1 MLEIIQAH
9 LPEEPNTFIGRE
21 RELDELRRL
30 VYSTR
35 ALTLCGPGGIG
46 KTRLALRLLALMAA
60 EFPDGA
66 WLVELADLR
75 QPDLVISRVA
85 AVLGV
90 SEEPGR
96 PLLETLADVLRRR
109 RLLLALDNCE
119 HLIDACAEVSRQLL
133 ASSQGLR
140 LVITSREPLRV
151 AAETV
156 WRVPALSAMSVA
168 MSAGAHAGDHDEAI
182 RLFADRAAASLPGFT
197 LGPDNILAVAA
208 VCRALDGLP
217 LAIELAAAWVRVLSV
232 NQICARLGN
241 RFALL
246 VTGDRS
252 ASPRQR
258 TLRATIEWSYALL
271 TEAERTLFQ
280 RLSVFAGWSLEMAE
294 QVCADDDIPAGDVLG
309 LTAALVDKSLVV
321 LEPEALGQARYR
333 MLDTIREYA
342 AARLADAGESARF
355 ELALRDYVLRIA
367 EHSLAVG
374 MAPGPVPWPER
385 VDCSR
390 LYHID
395 EGNISQVLTWCLAH
409 DDAETGLRIC
419 IAVSPRWLVWG
430 TFAEGGQW
438 LDSFLEPGAPP
449 LVPRIRGAALVARAQ
464 LALASD
470 PAAAEALAEEGLA
483 LCRDAG
489 EDFWAGAALNLL
501 SEIALQTGRADA
513 AMARADQALSVAQA
527 AGDGWNEG
535 YALGTRAAIAARM
548 GKLREAERLASASVA
563 VMRRIDQQWGAA
575 RALLG
580 LGDLARL
587 REHPGEAHDRYVEA
601 LPILEEVGARAE
613 IARCLA
619 GLGRVALDLG
629 SPGQARRHLT
639 RSIKLSQTTGTRIGV
654 ARGLEAFATLAV
666 RDKQPERAVQLA
678 AAAAALR
685 ESAGVP
691 PLPPARTETYLA
703 PARHLGEA
711 ALARLW
717 AQGQALS
724 SEAAVALAMDTQS
737 SKAAADSEARALTV
751 VAEPEATLAG
761 RVAQRQRRCRLTS
774 RVPAACAED
783 TAKVWSDQWMT
794 TRSLRLLLVVRRQVD
809 HRDQAAGFRVRLT
822 QPLRRQGFRRHRPL
836 SCHRLPPLP
845 SAASA
850 LLVPDTT
857 RPGRRL
863 LVIHR
868 AASSPQDRTGYRT
881 EAPIGPD
888 KVAGFRTSAR
898 RRRARR
904 RR

>member
-1 MLEIIQAH
+1 VGVLEIIQAH
-9 LPEEPNTFIGRE
+9 LPEEPNSLIGRE

-30 VYSTR
+30 VYSAR

-46 KTRLALRLLALMAA
+46 KTRLALRLLALIAA

-66 WLVELADLR
+66 WLVELADLQ
-75 QPDLVISRVA
+75 QPDLVVSRIA

-96 PLLETLADVLRRR
+96 PLLETLADVLRGR
-109 RLLLALDNCE
+109 RLVLALDNCE
-119 HLIDACAEVSRQLL
+119 HLVEACAEVARHLL
-133 ASSQGLR
+133 ASSPGLR
-140 LVITSREPLRV
+140 LVVTSREPLRV

-156 WRVPALSAMSVA
+156 WRVPPLSAVSVVTR
-168 MSAGAHAGDHDEAI
+168 AGAGAGDHDEAI
-182 RLFADRAAASLPGFT
+182 RLFADRAAASCPGFT
-197 LGPDNILAVAA
+197 LGPGNIAAVAA

-217 LAIELAAAWVRVLSV
+217 LAIELAAAWVRVLSMD
-232 NQICARLGN
+232 QICARLGN

-258 TLRATIEWSYALL
+258 TLHATIEWSYALL
-271 TEAERTLFQ
+271 TEAERRLFR

-294 QVCADDDIPAGDVLG
+294 QVCADDDTQAGDVLG

-321 LEPEALGQARYR
+321 VEPGVLGQARYR

-342 AARLADAGESARF
+342 AARLADAGESARS
-355 ELALRDYVLRIA
+355 EVALRDYVLRIA

-374 MAPGPVPWPER
+374 MAPVPVPWPER

-390 LYHID
+390 RYHLED
-395 EGNISQVLTWCLAH
+395 GNISQVLTWCLDH
-409 DDAETGLRIC
+409 RDTETGLRIC

-430 TFAEGGQW
+430 TFAEGGEW
-438 LDSFLEPGAPP
+438 LDAFLEPSGPAAA
-449 LVPRIRGAALVARAQ
+449 PRIRGAALVARAQ
-464 LALASD
+464 LALGSN

-489 EDFWAGAALNLL
+489 EEFWMGAALNLL
-501 SEIALQTGRADA
+501 SEIALQTGRTDA
-513 AMARADQALSVAQA
+513 ALARADQALSAAQA

-535 YALGTRAAIAARM
+535 YALGTRGAIAART
-548 GKLREAERLASASVA
+548 GKPREAAQLAGASVA

-587 REHPGEAHDRYVEA
+587 GGHPGEAHDRYMEA

-629 SPGQARRHLT
+629 SAGQARRHLT
-639 RSIKLSQTTGTRIGV
+639 RSIKLSQATGTRIGV

-666 RDKQPERAVQLA
+666 RDKQPERAVKLA

-691 PLPPARTETYLA
+691 PLPPARTEIYLA
-703 PARHLGEA
+703 PVRHLGEA
-711 ALARLW
+711 AVARLW
-717 AQGQALS
+717 AQGLALS
-724 SEAAVALAMDTQS
+724 SEAAVALAAGTPPS
-737 SKAAADSEARALTV
+737 PAADGDVRTLTV
-751 VAEPEATLAG
+751 AAEPEGTLPSRSRRAGPRLGAEPAGGLTRPASMSSHAVTHPSRNVLRPGYAPNPPGASPVPPVFRIGTERALARAG
-761 RVAQRQRRCRLTS
+761 RTGKES
-774 RVPAACAED
+774 R
-783 TAKVWSDQWMT
+783 
-794 TRSLRLLLVVRRQVD
+794 
-809 HRDQAAGFRVRLT
+809 
-822 QPLRRQGFRRHRPL
+822 
-836 SCHRLPPLP
+836 
-845 SAASA
+845 
-850 LLVPDTT
+850 
-857 RPGRRL
+857 RRL
-863 LVIHR
+863 KGR
-868 AASSPQDRTGYRT
+868 YGDWSPEGGSGQDRAGV
-881 EAPIGPD
+881 AVPCGP
-888 KVAGFRTSAR
+888 AR
-898 RRRARR
+898 
-904 RR
+904 

>member
-9 LPEEPNTFIGRE
+9 LPEEPNSFIGRE

-30 VYSTR
+30 LYSTR

-46 KTRLALRLLALMAA
+46 KTRLALRLLAVVAA

-66 WLVELADLR
+66 WFIELADLQ
-75 QPDLVISRVA
+75 QPDLVISRIA

-96 PLLETLADVLRRR
+96 SLLETLADVLRHRQ
-109 RLLLALDNCE
+109 LVLALDNCE
-119 HLIDACAEVSRQLL
+119 HLVDACAEVARQLL
-133 ASSQGLR
+133 ASSPGLR
-140 LVITSREPLRV
+140 LVVTSREPLRV

-156 WRVPALSAMSVA
+156 WRVPPLSAVSVA
-168 MSAGAHAGDHDEAI
+168 MSIGAGAGDHDEAI
-182 RLFADRAAASLPGFT
+182 RLFADRAAASLPGFA
-197 LGPDNILAVAA
+197 LGPDNILVVAA

-232 NQICARLGN
+232 DQICARLGN

-258 TLRATIEWSYALL
+258 TLCATIAWSYALL
-271 TEAERTLFQ
+271 TEAEQMLFR

-294 QVCADDDIPAGDVLG
+294 QVCADDDVPAGDVQG
-309 LTAALVDKSLVV
+309 LTAALEDKSLVV
-321 LEPEALGQARYR
+321 LEPEILGQARYR

-355 ELALRDYVLRIA
+355 ELALRDYVVRIA

-374 MAPGPVPWPER
+374 MATGPVPWPER
-385 VDCSR
+385 VGCSR
-390 LYHID
+390 RYHVD
-395 EGNISQVLTWCLAH
+395 EGNISQVLTWCLDH
-409 DDAETGLRIC
+409 DDAGRGLRIC

-430 TFAEGGQW
+430 TFAEGGEW
-438 LDSFLEPGAPP
+438 LDAFLEPGRPASA
-449 LVPRIRGAALVARAQ
+449 PRIRGAALVARAQ

-470 PAAAEALAEEGLA
+470 PSAAEALAEEGLA

-489 EDFWAGAALNLL
+489 EEFWTGVALNLL
-501 SEIALQTGRADA
+501 SEIAVQTGRAEA
-513 AMARADQALSVAQA
+513 ALAWADQALSVAQA

-548 GKLREAERLASASVA
+548 GKPREAAQLASASVA

-587 REHPGEAHDRYVEA
+587 GGHPGQAHDRYVEA
-601 LPILEEVGARAE
+601 LPILEEVGARTE

-629 SPGQARRHLT
+629 ATGQARRHLT
-639 RSIKLSQTTGTRIGV
+639 RSIKISQATGARIGV
-654 ARGLEAFATLAV
+654 ARGLEAFAALAV
-666 RDKQPERAVQLA
+666 REKQPERAVQLA
-678 AAAAALR
+678 AAAAAVR

-711 ALARLW
+711 AVARLW
-717 AQGQALS
+717 AQGLALS
-724 SEAAVALAMDTQS
+724 SEAAVTLAVDARP
-737 SKAAADSEARALTV
+737 SKAADSDVRALTV
-751 VAEPEATLAG
+751 AAEPEATLPSRSPAG
-761 RVAQRQRRCRLTS
+761 R
-774 RVPAACAED
+774 
-783 TAKVWSDQWMT
+783 
-794 TRSLRLLLVVRRQVD
+794 
-809 HRDQAAGFRVRLT
+809 
-822 QPLRRQGFRRHRPL
+822 
-836 SCHRLPPLP
+836 LP
-845 SAASA
+845 S
-850 LLVPDTT
+850 
-857 RPGRRL
+857 GRRNP
-863 LVIHR
+863 VIQ
-868 AASSPQDRTGYRT
+868 SDLG
-881 EAPIGPD
+881 
-888 KVAGFRTSAR
+888 
-898 RRRARR
+898 
-904 RR
+904 

>member
-1 MLEIIQAH
+1 VLEIIQAH
-9 LPEEPNTFIGRE
+9 LPEEPNSFIGRE

-30 VYSTR
+30 LYSTR

-46 KTRLALRLLALMAA
+46 KTRLALRLLAVVAA

-66 WLVELADLR
+66 WFIELADLQ
-75 QPDLVISRVA
+75 QPDLVISRIA

-96 PLLETLADVLRRR
+96 SLLETLADVLRRR
-109 RLLLALDNCE
+109 RLVLALDNCE
-119 HLIDACAEVSRQLL
+119 HLVGACAEVARQLL
-133 ASSQGLR
+133 ASSPGLR
-140 LVITSREPLRV
+140 LVVTSREPLRV

-156 WRVPALSAMSVA
+156 WRVPPLSAVSVA
-168 MSAGAHAGDHDEAI
+168 MSSGAEARDHDEAI

-197 LGPDNILAVAA
+197 LGPGNILTVAA
-208 VCRALDGLP
+208 ICRALDGLP

-232 NQICARLGN
+232 DQICARLGN

-258 TLRATIEWSYALL
+258 AMRATIEWSYALL
-271 TEAERTLFQ
+271 TEAEQMLFR

-294 QVCADDDIPAGDVLG
+294 QVCADDDVPAGDVLG

-321 LEPEALGQARYR
+321 LEPEILGQARYR

-342 AARLADAGESARF
+342 AARLADTGESARF
-355 ELALRDYVLRIA
+355 ELALRDYVVRIA

-374 MAPGPVPWPER
+374 MATGPVPWPER
-385 VDCSR
+385 VGCSR
-390 LYHID
+390 RYHVD
-395 EGNISQVLTWCLAH
+395 EGNISQVLTWCLDH
-409 DDAETGLRIC
+409 DDAGNGLRIC

-430 TFAEGGQW
+430 TFAEGGEW
-438 LDSFLEPGAPP
+438 LDAFLEPGGTAPA
-449 LVPRIRGAALVARAQ
+449 PRIRGAALVARAQ

-489 EDFWAGAALNLL
+489 EEFWTGVALNLL
-501 SEIALQTGRADA
+501 SEIALQTGRAEA
-513 AMARADQALSVAQA
+513 ALAWADQALSVAQA
-527 AGDGWNEG
+527 ACDGWNEG

-548 GKLREAERLASASVA
+548 GKPREAAQLASASVA

-587 REHPGEAHDRYVEA
+587 GGHPGQAHDRYVEA
-601 LPILEEVGARAE
+601 LLILEEVGARTE

-629 SPGQARRHLT
+629 APEQARRHLT
-639 RSIKLSQTTGTRIGV
+639 RSIKLSQATGARIGV
-654 ARGLEAFATLAV
+654 ARGLQAFATLAV
-666 RDKQPERAVQLA
+666 REKQPERAVQLTA
-678 AAAAALR
+678 AAAAVR

-711 ALARLW
+711 AVARLW
-717 AQGQALS
+717 AQGLALS
-724 SEAAVALAMDTQS
+724 SEAAVTLAVDAPS
-737 SKAAADSEARALTV
+737 SKAADSDVRALTV
-751 VAEPEATLAG
+751 AAEPEATLP
-761 RVAQRQRRCRLTS
+761 S
-774 RVPAACAED
+774 RSPAD
-783 TAKVWSDQWMT
+783 
-794 TRSLRLLLVVRRQVD
+794 
-809 HRDQAAGFRVRLT
+809 
-822 QPLRRQGFRRHRPL
+822 
-836 SCHRLPPLP
+836 RLPSGCRKPCHP
-845 SAASA
+845 M
-850 LLVPDTT
+850 
-857 RPGRRL
+857 
-863 LVIHR
+863 
-868 AASSPQDRTGYRT
+868 
-881 EAPIGPD
+881 
-888 KVAGFRTSAR
+888 
-898 RRRARR
+898 
-904 RR
+904 